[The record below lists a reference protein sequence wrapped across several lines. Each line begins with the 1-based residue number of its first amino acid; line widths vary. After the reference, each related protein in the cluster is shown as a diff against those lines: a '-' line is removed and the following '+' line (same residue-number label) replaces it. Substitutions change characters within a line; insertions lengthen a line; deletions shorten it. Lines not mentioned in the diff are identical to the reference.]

1 MGRTKLEIDL
11 SVLGRQGK
19 AMHIIVG
26 SRTTCSEVVQKV
38 LDKCR
43 VSEPPVKYQLA
54 VTSKDGGKGKTI
66 NACITM

>member
-1 MGRTKLEIDL
+1 MGRTKLEVDL
-11 SVLGRQGK
+11 SVLGRRGK

-26 SRTTCSEVVQKV
+26 SSTTCSEVVRKV

-54 VTSKDGGKGKTI
+54 VSSKDGSKGT
-66 NACITM
+66 CMH